1 MSEILLKAGTGELE
15 IIEFM
20 VDSKYYAINVL
31 KVKGI
36 VQIDNIT
43 PLPQMTGAVAGLTN
57 IRGEMNTVIDL
68 RQVLHKKSTAD
79 YTKSLGLLCEFNETI
94 IVFLVDRVE
103 GIKRI
108 MWEDIKQTNQ
118 VQEDTLS
125 IGSILDNEKIIIM
138 LDFESITIAS
148 HIGQGYE
155 VRSETLGE
163 IVEKTQPIIVASIL
177 DNEKIIIMLDFESI
191 TIASHIGQGY
201 EVRSETLGEI
211 VEKTQP
217 IIVAEDSKAIGEMV
231 KCSLVEAGY
240 RNVTLFHNGQ
250 EAKDYIFELKAK
262 WGERFKEKA
271 SLLITDIEMPMLD
284 GYTLTK
290 SIKEDEVLKS
300 LKVIIFSSLI
310 TAELRH
316 KGETVGADLQI
327 SKPSMKGLIKVVD
340 QLVEDGVI

>member
-57 IRGEMNTVIDL
+57 IRGDMNTVIDL

-148 HIGQGYE
+148 HVGQGYE
-155 VRSETLGE
+155 VRTETLGE
-163 IVEKTQPIIVASIL
+163 V
-177 DNEKIIIMLDFESI
+177 
-191 TIASHIGQGY
+191 
-201 EVRSETLGEI
+201 

-231 KCSLVEAGY
+231 KCALVEAGY

-250 EAKDYIFELKAK
+250 EAKDYIFELKAR

-340 QLVEDGVI
+340 QLVEDGAI